1 MSTSRGKSPRK
12 LATNLGVSKSSSNYV
27 VPTGGSNYKARYGFK
42 DAPTTKVVKVDL
54 SRPISA
60 ASLKTVQTRD
70 NNDSVRAVQISRT
83 TSHAEVSRQEAGQ
96 NNKAALEQ
104 KIDIHDGLA
113 QVRQFVMG
121 REGYSS
127 QPLKVT
133 SCLSDNRAE
142 ETRAKNLGNIMAS
155 GQTTAT
161 LLEKLGKSL
170 ANRATISTGSIGKVE
185 VDDKKYS
192 SNLPGGSLSSAGR
205 GWHHQDAQSLD
216 SHLILME
223 NNHSERNGAMNNV
236 SKGENESI
244 CEYLKSLDR
253 EIEHIDTRVK
263 HMMQGVKAHSQT
275 VVQETDLSKSPGK
288 RAASG
293 VKSFSKVR
301 GPIGLLGSSANFL
314 KRETVYKPQMSSASR
329 LRPSSTAR
337 KVVQHNHSVNHQSV
351 EKEVAKDPNQH
362 SSVIQAPNKDLL
374 LKDIADPKPKTS
386 TSNGAPAA
394 SKPKHITLLMSDRST
409 PKHLRDL
416 RNALKMHSRTGSTSA
431 RRDDSTP
438 ATVVKARPMTGH
450 ADTIVGNRTEPRP
463 VDWSRDQAATPPRKV
478 RADAEVAPGSI
489 DRETGEFRSRKPVQ
503 LAQALYSR
511 EMTRLS
517 SQELRKQKVAEERA
531 AAELAA
537 CSFQPNWSARHR
549 YQGELGF
556 LERQALWEEN
566 RRRKAEAWQQAL
578 SERETDGCT
587 FRPRTNEGGSVCPFP
602 PDRLY
607 HEQMSWLGDVCE
619 KRDRL
624 SSGLLERD
632 TRLQL
637 SHRPGSLPRGVL
649 EDVSY
654 DCLVVKKR
662 ESQRLLMQ
670 SLLSLRKECPE

>member
-1 MSTSRGKSPRK
+1 MSTSRGKSPRR

-27 VPTGGSNYKARYGFK
+27 APNGGSNYKARYGFK

-60 ASLKTVQTRD
+60 ASLKTVQTRE

-83 TSHAEVSRQEAGQ
+83 TSHAEVSRQEPDQ

-113 QVRQFVMG
+113 KVRQFVMG

-127 QPLKVT
+127 QPLKVA
-133 SCLSDNRAE
+133 SCASDNRAK
-142 ETRAKNLGNIMAS
+142 ETGAKNLGNIMAS

-170 ANRATISTGSIGKVE
+170 ANRATISTGSIGKVD
-185 VDDKKYS
+185 VDEKKCS

-275 VVQETDLSKSPGK
+275 VVQETDLCKSPGK

-301 GPIGLLGSSANFL
+301 GPIGILGASANFL
-314 KRETVYKPQMSSASR
+314 KRDTVYKPQMSSTR
-329 LRPSSTAR
+329 LRPPSTTR
-337 KVVQHNHSVNHQSV
+337 KVVQHNQSVNNHSA
-351 EKEVAKDPNQH
+351 EKEVAKDTNQH
-362 SSVIQAPNKDLL
+362 SSVLQAPNTDL
-374 LKDIADPKPKTS
+374 LKDIADPKPKS
-386 TSNGAPAA
+386 SVSNGAPAA
-394 SKPKHITLLMSDRST
+394 SKSKHITLLMSDRST

-416 RNALKMHSRTGSTSA
+416 RIALKAHSRTGSTSA

-438 ATVVKARPMTGH
+438 ATVVKARPMTG
-450 ADTIVGNRTEPRP
+450 AGTLVGDRTEPRP
-463 VDWSRDQAATPPRKV
+463 ADWSRDQATTPPRKV
-478 RADAEVAPGSI
+478 RTDAEAAPGSM
-489 DRETGEFRSRKPVQ
+489 DRETGEFRARKPVH

-517 SQELRKQKVAEERA
+517 SQELRKQKIAEERA

-566 RRRKAEAWQQAL
+566 RKKKAEAWQQAL

-587 FRPRTNEGGSVCPFP
+587 FRPRINEAGNVCPFP

-607 HEQMSWLGDVCE
+607 HEQMSWLGEVCE